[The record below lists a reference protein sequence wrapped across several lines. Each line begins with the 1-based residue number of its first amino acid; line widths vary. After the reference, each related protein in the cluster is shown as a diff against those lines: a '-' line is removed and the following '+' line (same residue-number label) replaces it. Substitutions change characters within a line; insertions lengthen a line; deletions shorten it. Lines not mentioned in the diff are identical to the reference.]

1 VAVAV
6 SGWWLGRVK
15 GRRERGTKGTMREG
29 NRIGSFDHGEWG
41 VFLLVSCLVER
52 GTVGIFEFV
61 SASEGRVR
69 GQSVWSSVPCLP
81 SPLPSPSTQV
91 CLEKRDPLRAKG
103 RSWIGNEI

>member
-1 VAVAV
+1 
-6 SGWWLGRVK
+6 
-15 GRRERGTKGTMREG
+15 MREG

-41 VFLLVSCLVER
+41 VFLLVSGLVER

-69 GQSVWSSVPCLP
+69 GQSVWTSVPCIL
-81 SPLPSPSTQV
+81 SPSTQV
-91 CLEKRDPLRAKG
+91 CVETRNPSRAKG